1 MTRAVTLT
9 REVPVARLD
18 VLDRGRARH
27 AKSEGALPRLEC
39 GDCLTRDEFERRY
52 AAMPGDTK
60 FELIDGIVY
69 MASPVKED
77 HDSYQLAVSSLL
89 RDYAFAT
96 PGCKAGLSPTIRL
109 GRKDEPQPDG
119 LLRLLPEV
127 GGRSRVDRDGY
138 LSGPVELVVEVA
150 SSSEARDL
158 NQKKRAYL
166 SRGVLEYVV
175 IVISRSTVI
184 WFRRRGRVY
193 VPSRSDRAGILRSKV
208 FPGLWLHGPA
218 LVHGDEALVRSTLE
232 QGTASPEHAGFV
244 RELERRRR
252 RDPAGR

>member
-1 MTRAVTLT
+1 
-9 REVPVARLD
+9 
-18 VLDRGRARH
+18 
-27 AKSEGALPRLEC
+27 
-39 GDCLTRDEFERRY
+39 
-52 AAMPGDTK
+52 MPGDTK

-77 HDSYQLAVSSLL
+77 HDDYQLAVSGLL

-127 GGRSRVDRDGY
+127 GGNSRVDADGY
-138 LSGPVELVVEVA
+138 ISGPVELVLEVA

-158 NQKKRAYL
+158 NQKKKAYL
-166 SRGVLEYVV
+166 RRGVLEYVV
-175 IVISRSTVI
+175 VVINRRTVI

-193 VPSRSDRAGILRSKV
+193 GQVRPDRDGVLRSKI
-208 FPGLWLHGPA
+208 FPGLWLHAPA
-218 LVHGDEALVRSTLE
+218 LHDRDEALVRITLE
-232 QGTASPEHAGFV
+232 RGIASQEHLDFI

-252 RDPAGR
+252 RDPRRR